1 MRQVETMYLRSPR
14 ESFSFSGLCS
24 APPLICEKKTDSLLR
39 TVNASLSNV
48 KHLYCLLF
56 TLRILRMRTPKIQ
69 DAAGK
74 KTSISQ
80 SKGTLVDPLRKQ
92 LLWEVELK
100 DCRSAGH

>member
-1 MRQVETMYLRSPR
+1 
-14 ESFSFSGLCS
+14 
-24 APPLICEKKTDSLLR
+24 
-39 TVNASLSNV
+39 
-48 KHLYCLLF
+48 
-56 TLRILRMRTPKIQ
+56 MRTPKIQ